1 MPASDTAPAVD
12 HNLKVM
18 ERQQIMNNK
27 HRHSAITTVLVALL
41 YLQIMNMTPSGTK
54 LPCTSQ
60 IIPFWQT
67 SIFAQGEKS

>member
-1 MPASDTAPAVD
+1 MDYRDNRQRWVESHQVVHFYAGQWCTFTPALT
-12 HNLKVM
+12 
-18 ERQQIMNNK
+18 
-27 HRHSAITTVLVALL
+27 VALL